1 MSRGAHLTA
10 LQFDRI
16 LSLWDNG
23 RGLSWVA
30 IAARLG
36 LSYDIVRKVTRG
48 ERARPCSKRR
58 ASRFKRKSAGLS
70 NLGLAN
76 RITPLAFQ
84 EDVHMTPEIV
94 RTHFIDELMPAHY
107 SRPRAAADKFF
118 ADLTAHLSRAGFGPA
133 VLKRAAEI
141 LQGEGSGTFPKIPV
155 CLAACRE
162 AREQLADEAA
172 AADGAAPASGE
183 VRDSQAMTVPESGTG
198 SPGAWTRPGLG
209 DAESVGMAHETSSTS
224 ARAAA

>member
-16 LSLWDNG
+16 LSLWDHG

-48 ERARPCSKRR
+48 ERARPCGKRR
-58 ASRFKRKSAGLS
+58 ASHCRKVKSARLS

-76 RITPLAFQ
+76 RITPPAFQ
-84 EDVHMTPEIV
+84 EDVQMTPEIV

-118 ADLTAHLSRAGFGPA
+118 ADLTAHLSRAGFGPT

-172 AADGAAPASGE
+172 AANGAAPASNEG
-183 VRDSQAMTVPESGTG
+183 RDSEPVTAPESWPRQHETG
-198 SPGAWTRPGLG
+198 SRPGLG
-209 DAESVGMAHETSSTS
+209 NGESVAMAPMKS
-224 ARAAA
+224 ARAA